1 MRFEHVFH
9 KDALGRLLS
18 TARSS
23 DTRAISVKS
32 TSMARTVRA
41 AVEVCREVHRE
52 EGDSE
57 MSIKDDLLVMQFFY
71 SPPKNRELDKW
82 KKYKCLGR
90 YSRYLIL
97 LLRVI
102 IVNL

>member
-32 TSMARTVRA
+32 TSMAHTVRA
-41 AVEVCREVHRE
+41 AVEVCRELHRE

-57 MSIKDDLLVMQFFY
+57 MSIKYDLLVMQLFY
-71 SPPKNRELDKW
+71 SPPKVESLTSGKNMNVLAN
-82 KKYKCLGR
+82 
-90 YSRYLIL
+90 
-97 LLRVI
+97 
-102 IVNL
+102 IVDI

>member
-1 MRFEHVFH
+1 MFH

-32 TSMARTVRA
+32 TSMACTVRA

-57 MSIKDDLLVMQFFY
+57 MSIKYDLLVMQFFY
-71 SPPKNRELDKW
+71 SPPKIESLTSGKNINGLAD
-82 KKYKCLGR
+82 
-90 YSRYLIL
+90 
-97 LLRVI
+97 
-102 IVNL
+102 IVDF